1 MSRISHLN
9 PDGTPRYT
17 NRLAQQTSPYL
28 RQHAHNPV
36 DWYAWGPE
44 AFAAARSSGKPVH
57 LSVGYSACHWCHV
70 MAEESFEDEATARL
84 LNGNFINIKVDREER
99 PDVDRIYQIAQQ
111 LLTQRS
117 GGWPLTMFLAH
128 DDQRPFFGG
137 TYFPR
142 EPRYGMP
149 AFTQLL
155 MRVMEYYRDH
165 LDELRTQGRSL
176 VRVLNEMLPPPA
188 AADEALTAA
197 PLSAAR
203 RDMAAT
209 FDGDYGGFGAAP
221 KFPHAHALER
231 LLRDWHATSS
241 TDTPDLHALYMATL
255 TLRRMGEGGLNDQ
268 LAGGFCRY
276 SVDQFWMIPHFEKM
290 LYDNGSLLAA
300 YAQAAIATGDAF
312 YARVATATAQWA
324 LNEMRS
330 PQGAFYSSLDADSE
344 GHEGKFYVWDVAQ
357 VRELLPLPQFAAFA
371 ARFGLDREPNFEGL
385 WHLHAFAPL
394 DGIAR
399 QLGRS
404 EADVAADIDA
414 ARATLLAAR
423 STRVRP
429 GRDDKVLVSWNAL
442 LIRGLAIAARAL
454 GRADLA
460 EAATAALNFIRH
472 SMWRQGRLLAT
483 ALGSEAHLSAYLDDY
498 AYLLD
503 AILELQQV
511 RVRIDELNFAEE
523 LAKVMMARFHDPQAG
538 GFFFTAD
545 DHEQLIHRSKVFA
558 DDATPAGNAIAA
570 FALQRLGHLLG
581 RPEWLA
587 AAEGTVRAAWHGLT
601 QRPQAHVAMLAAL
614 EELIHPPQIIILRGD
629 PQQIEEWRVQLARL
643 YAPRRLVLAVPADA
657 TDLPPALAQKAPR
670 GEAVAYVCTGSVC
683 GEPVSTLAALI
694 VWLRPA

>member
-1 MSRISHLN
+1 MN

-17 NRLAQQTSPYL
+17 NRLARQTSPYL

-44 AFAAARSSGKPVH
+44 AFAAARSSGRPVH

-70 MAEESFEDEATARL
+70 MAEESFEDEATAQL
-84 LNGNFINIKVDREER
+84 LNENFINIKVDREER

-117 GGWPLTMFLAH
+117 GGWPLTMFLSH

-165 LDELRTQGRSL
+165 LDELRAQGRSL
-176 VRVLNEMLPPPA
+176 VRVLNEMTPPPA
-188 AADEALTAA
+188 AADEVLTAA
-197 PLSAAR
+197 PLVAAR
-203 RDMAAT
+203 RDLAAT

-221 KFPHAHALER
+221 KFPHANALDR

-241 TDTPDLHALYMATL
+241 SDAPDLHALFMATL

-268 LAGGFCRY
+268 LGGGFCRY

-290 LYDNGSLLAA
+290 LYDNGSLLAV
-300 YAQAAIATGDAF
+300 YAQAAIATGDPF
-312 YARVATATAQWA
+312 YARIAAATAQWA
-324 LNEMRS
+324 LDEMRS

-344 GHEGKFYVWDVAQ
+344 GHEGKFYVWDVHQ
-357 VRELLPLPQFAAFA
+357 VRELLPPTQFAPFA
-371 ARFGLDREPNFEGL
+371 ARFGLDREANFEGL
-385 WHLHAFAPL
+385 WHLHAFAPA
-394 DGIAR
+394 DEIAG

-404 EADVAADIDA
+404 EADVTAAIDA

-429 GRDDKVLVSWNAL
+429 GRDEKVLVSWNAL

-460 EAATAALNFIRH
+460 EAATAALNFIRD

-483 ALGSEAHLSAYLDDY
+483 AFGTEAHLGAYLDDY

-511 RVRIDELNFAEE
+511 RVRTDELHFAGE
-523 LAKVMMARFHDPQAG
+523 LAQVMMTRFHDPQAG

-587 AAEGTVRAAWHGLT
+587 AAEGTLRAAWHGLA

-614 EELIHPPQIIILRGD
+614 EELIHPPQIIVLRGA
-629 PQQIEEWRVQLARL
+629 PAPIEAWRAQLARL

-657 TDLPPALAQKAPR
+657 TGLPAALADKAPQ
-670 GEAVAYVCTGSVC
+670 GEAVAYVCAGSVC
-683 GEPVSTLAALI
+683 GVPVTTLAALI
-694 VWLRPA
+694 VALRPA